1 MVAIVATLV
10 AIVTTLVAIV
20 AILVAIVTKVVAAI
34 AKLVAAVANE
44 VAIVAKVVA
53 AVANEVALVAK
64 VVAAVPNVVAVVAN
78 LVAVVDNLV
87 VIVDTVVGPS
97 GLVGRRVGSLPGA
110 RASLWGGAFRSV
122 GFRPFQGGW
131 RRDAPQPLLTWG
143 CSRAVSCPASYVEA
157 DFLLNL
163 IRAPPRG

>member
-1 MVAIVATLV
+1 
-10 AIVTTLVAIV
+10 
-20 AILVAIVTKVVAAI
+20 VVA
-34 AKLVAAVANE
+34 
-44 VAIVAKVVA
+44 
-53 AVANEVALVAK
+53 
-64 VVAAVPNVVAVVAN
+64 NVVAVVDNLAAAVDNLAAAVDN
-78 LVAVVDNLV
+78 LVVIVDNLV